1 MNFEIDRN
9 DFRRTR
15 VVHQPARPDDL
26 RDGQVLLGVDRFAF
40 TANNISYAVSGD
52 LIGYWR
58 FFPTETPWI
67 RLPVMGYADVVAS
80 RHPGVPEGGR
90 VFGFFPMG
98 DHLVIDAVPGPN
110 GFHDRSPHRHA
121 DPAVYT
127 SFLHVDIVAGTD
139 NVADADTADRALLL
153 RGLFLT
159 SFLADDYLADHDLFG
174 ASQVVVVS
182 ASSKTA
188 IALAFQLH
196 QRPGVSVV
204 GVTSARNARFVGG
217 LGLYDS
223 VITYDDL
230 TAIGTEPT
238 VVVDMSGDNA
248 VVAGIHRHLGD
259 ALVHSVAVG
268 ATHWEDMAAGH
279 DVPGPAP
286 QFFFAPSQ
294 ITKRTQDWGTAEF
307 TRLSNAAL
315 QAFVADSV
323 RWMAVDHSS
332 GADGMERVYIDTLEG
347 RITPDRGQ
355 IVLPG
360 NNWQID

>member
-15 VVHQPARPDDL
+15 VVHQPARPDEL
-26 RDGQVLLGVDRFAF
+26 ADGQVLLGVERFAF

-58 FFPTETPWI
+58 FFPAEAPWI
-67 RLPVMGYADVVAS
+67 RLPVMGYGVVLAS
-80 RHPGVPEGGR
+80 RHPDVPEGGR

-127 SFLHVDIVAGTD
+127 SFLWVDA
-139 NVADADTADRALLL
+139 NADPDTADRALLL

-159 SFLADDYLADHDLFG
+159 SYLADDYLADHELFG

-204 GVTSARNARFVGG
+204 GVTSARNAGFVDG

-223 VITYDDL
+223 VVTYDDL
-230 TAIGTEPT
+230 TAIDAQPT

-259 ALVHSVAVG
+259 AVVHSVAVG
-268 ATHWEDMAAGH
+268 ATHWEDLAADH
-279 DVPGPAP
+279 DIPGPAP

-294 ITKRTQDWGTAEF
+294 IAKRTQEWGTAEF
-307 TRLSNAAL
+307 TKRSDAAL
-315 QAFVADSV
+315 DAFVADSV
-323 RWMAVDHSS
+323 RWMTVDHSL
-332 GADGMERVYIDTLEG
+332 GAEGIESVYVDTLEA

-355 IVLPG
+355 IVLPASP
-360 NNWQID
+360 